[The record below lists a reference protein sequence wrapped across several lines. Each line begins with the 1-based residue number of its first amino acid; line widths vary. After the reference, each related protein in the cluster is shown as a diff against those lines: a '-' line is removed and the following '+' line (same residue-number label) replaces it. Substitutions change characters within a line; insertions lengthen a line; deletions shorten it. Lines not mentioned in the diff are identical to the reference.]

1 MHVSRSSLLGLLLLA
16 STSLLTACGGSTPLQ
31 PGFGVPANGARVA
44 PASRRSSWVAP
55 DAKRDDLLYISD
67 LTDQVVSMYSY
78 PRGRLKGQITGFF
91 NPEGLCVDKSGNVW
105 VVNDTSDG
113 IHQITEYAHGGTT
126 PIANLND
133 PNGNVNGCSIDPTS
147 GDLAVT
153 SFFGATG
160 NQGSVS
166 IYRGAKGGPV
176 DFVAPNIYY
185 YYYCGYDNK
194 GNLFVDGLATGSA
207 FAFAELPHG
216 SIKFKNVVLNQSIL
230 YPGGVQWDGKHM
242 AVGDQYGPIYQF
254 AIRGNRGTEVGVTPL
269 DQEKQIVQF
278 WIQGGRVI
286 GPNEYGANVM
296 LWSYPAGGSP
306 TKTLSGPGIGATVSL
321 ARK

>member
-16 STSLLTACGGSTPLQ
+16 LTSLLTACGGSTPLQ

-185 YYYCGYDNK
+185 YY
-194 GNLFVDGLATGSA
+194 
-207 FAFAELPHG
+207 
-216 SIKFKNVVLNQSIL
+216 
-230 YPGGVQWDGKHM
+230 
-242 AVGDQYGPIYQF
+242 
-254 AIRGNRGTEVGVTPL
+254 
-269 DQEKQIVQF
+269 
-278 WIQGGRVI
+278 
-286 GPNEYGANVM
+286 
-296 LWSYPAGGSP
+296 
-306 TKTLSGPGIGATVSL
+306 
-321 ARK
+321 